1 MFLQKI
7 LSYSCVLII
16 ILCALTSCD
25 KTPQKSEIDRAEH
38 VMEIDEDPGKSLK
51 ILQNIDFDSIKS
63 EKQRARY
70 GYLYARSIH
79 KLNERMD
86 SDLYIKQTVEYYQKK
101 GDSPELMKAL
111 FYYSNYYY
119 EKDLSSEAI
128 KLIMKAYQLAIKY
141 NDDYWRGKTA
151 ELIADILANNY
162 NNHEAIKYTIE
173 SAKYYS
179 KAGREDNARYCY
191 VDLAIAYNNIHDYN
205 KSIELIDSIRTIA
218 IAENDSDLIVY
229 CYSTEYKAH
238 IGNEDFDKGETEL
251 NKFFSMSKFMAPTSY
266 DYIYKAM
273 ILTHKNEYDSAE
285 VILNQL
291 SPQRMTNSENKFRY
305 VALRNFYK
313 KKKDFEKALV
323 ATDSIFTINN
333 KDVGKTFSQV
343 IVATQRDY
351 IDDNLTLANLRA
363 KHQRAFII
371 ASLIISTIIIIF
383 IVLIF
388 RYRIKVKRVE
398 SEKIIEQIMA
408 VSNELSSENIRLTAA
423 VKEHKQQISD
433 MEDRLEEHNKNSVN
447 TETLFQEKWEM
458 LNFLCNEYFEKGD
471 TPKTRATIVS
481 RIENELKRFQ
491 SHESMVDLENAVNKY
506 MNGVASRLREQC
518 DFLNES
524 AILFV
529 ILCMA
534 GLSQRAVC
542 LLLDLSYNYY
552 YTKKQRIATRI
563 EQSAVPDRDLFL
575 SYLKY
580 NL

>member
-1 MFLQKI
+1 MIRRNFSPHFYYLVVFLLPFVLSACENDINKI
-7 LSYSCVLII
+7 KL
-16 ILCALTSCD
+16 
-25 KTPQKSEIDRAEH
+25 DRAEN
-38 VMEIDEDPGKSLK
+38 VMEIDDNPRECLNL
-51 ILQNIDFDSIKS
+51 LQQMNYDSIS
-63 EKQRARY
+63 VEKQKARY

-79 KLNERMD
+79 KLNKRMKN
-86 SDLYIKQTVEYYQKK
+86 DLYVKQAVEYYKAK

-111 FYYSNYYY
+111 FYYSNYFY
-119 EKDLSSEAI
+119 ENDLGNDAI
-128 KLIMKAYQLAIKY
+128 KLIMKARQLAIKY
-141 NDDYWRGKTA
+141 NDNYWRGKIT
-151 ELIADILANNY
+151 ELIADILEHNY
-162 NNHEAIKYTIE
+162 NNYETIKYRSE
-173 SAKYYS
+173 SAQYYS

-191 VDLAIAYNNIHDYN
+191 VDLAIAYDNIHEY
-205 KSIELIDSIRTIA
+205 KKCIELADSILAIA
-218 IAENDSDLIVY
+218 IAEKDSLLIAY
-229 CYSTEYKAH
+229 CYSTEYNAQ
-238 IGNEDFDKGETEL
+238 IRNNDWEKGESGL
-251 NKFFSMSKFMAPTSY
+251 NKFLSMSKFMEPSPL

-273 ILTHKNEYDSAE
+273 IHIHKNEFDSAE
-285 VILNQL
+285 TILNFLKNQK
-291 SPQRMTNSENKFRY
+291 MTNSQKITFY
-305 VALRNFYK
+305 LTLRNLYK
-313 KKKDFEKALV
+313 KKGDFEGALI
-323 ATDSIFTINN
+323 ATDSIFEVNN
-333 KDVGKTFSQV
+333 KDVHKSFSQV

-351 IDDNLTLANLRA
+351 LDNDLTTANLRA
-363 KHQRAFII
+363 QRQKII
-371 ASLIISTIIIIF
+371 MIGCWTVAALIILF
-383 IVLIF
+383 VVLLY
-388 RYRIKVKRVE
+388 RYRLKVKSIE

-408 VSNELSSENIRLTAA
+408 VSNELSSENMRLTAA

-491 SHESMVDLENAVNKY
+491 SHESMAALENAVNKY

-575 SYLKY
+575 SYLK
-580 NL
+580 

>member
-1 MFLQKI
+1 MIQRSI
-7 LSYSCVLII
+7 LSHIYYSVIFLLPFVLSACGNDINKI
-16 ILCALTSCD
+16 EL
-25 KTPQKSEIDRAEH
+25 DRAEN
-38 VMEIDEDPGKSLK
+38 VMEIEDDPRECLNL
-51 ILQNIDFDSIKS
+51 LQQMNYDSITSVKL
-63 EKQRARY
+63 KARY

-79 KLNERMD
+79 KLNKRMD
-86 SDLYIKQTVEYYQKK
+86 SDLYIRQAVEYYQTK

-111 FYYSNYYY
+111 FYYSNYLF
-119 EKDLSSEAI
+119 ENDWSNEAI
-128 KLIMKAYQLAIKY
+128 KLVMKARQLAIKY
-141 NDDYWRGKTA
+141 NDDYWRGKIV
-151 ELIADILANNY
+151 ELIADILEHNHNNY
-162 NNHEAIKYTIE
+162 ETIKYRYE
-173 SAKYYS
+173 SAQYYS

-191 VDLAIAYNNIHDYN
+191 VDLAIAYDNIHEYK
-205 KSIELIDSIRTIA
+205 KSIELADSILNIA
-218 IAENDSDLIVY
+218 VAEKDSTLIAY
-229 CYSTEYKAH
+229 CYRTEYNAQIRTK
-238 IGNEDFDKGETEL
+238 EWEKGESGL
-251 NKFFSMSKFMAPTSY
+251 NKFLSMSKFFEPSPH

-273 ILTHKNEYDSAE
+273 IHVHKNEFDSAE
-285 VILNQL
+285 IILNWVSDL
-291 SPQRMTNSENKFRY
+291 RMTNIERKLLY
-305 VALRNFYK
+305 VTLRNFYK
-313 KKKDFEKALV
+313 KKKDFEKALI
-323 ATDSIFTINN
+323 ATDSIFNINN
-333 KDVGKTFSQV
+333 KDVRKSFSQV

-351 IDDNLTLANLRA
+351 IDEDLTITNLRA
-363 KHQRAFII
+363 EHQRVFII
-371 ASLIISTIIIIF
+371 ASLIVSAIIIIF

-388 RYRIKVKRVE
+388 RYRLKVKRIE
-398 SEKIIEQIMA
+398 SEKVIEQIMA
-408 VSNELSSENIRLTAA
+408 VSDELSSENMRLTAA
-423 VKEHKQQISD
+423 VKEHKKQISD
-433 MEDRLEEHNKNSVN
+433 MEDRLEEHSKNSVN

-491 SHESMVDLENAVNKY
+491 SPESMAALENAVNKY

-575 SYLKY
+575 SYLK
-580 NL
+580 

>member
-7 LSYSCVLII
+7 LSYSCILII

-25 KTPQKSEIDRAEH
+25 KTPQKSEIDRAEY
-38 VMEIDEDPGKSLK
+38 VMEIDDNPDKSLE
-51 ILQNIDFDSIKS
+51 ILRQIDFDSIKS
-63 EKQRARY
+63 VKQRARY

-111 FYYSNYYY
+111 FYYSNFYY
-119 EKDLSSEAI
+119 EKDLNSEAI
-128 KLIMKAYQLAIKY
+128 KLIMKARQLAIKY
-141 NDDYWRGKTA
+141 NDDYWRGKIA
-151 ELIADILANNY
+151 ELIADILEHSNNNY
-162 NNHEAIKYTIE
+162 EAVKYRNE

-191 VDLAIAYNNIHDYN
+191 VDLAIAYDNIHEY
-205 KSIELIDSIRTIA
+205 KKCVELADSILAIA
-218 IAENDSDLIVY
+218 IAEKDSSLIAY
-229 CYSTEYKAH
+229 CFYTEYKAR
-238 IGNEDFDKGETEL
+238 IRNQDLKKGEKEL
-251 NKFFSMSKFMAPTSY
+251 NEFFSMSKFMEPTPR
-266 DYIYKAM
+266 DYTYKAM
-273 ILTHKNEYDSAE
+273 IFTHKNEFDSAE
-285 VILNQL
+285 MVLNYLKNQK
-291 SPQRMTNSENKFRY
+291 MTDSEKITFY
-305 VALRNFYK
+305 LTLRNFYK
-313 KKKDFEKALV
+313 KKKDFEKALI
-323 ATDSIFTINN
+323 ATDSIFDINN
-333 KDVGKTFSQV
+333 KDVRKSFSQV

-351 IDDNLTLANLRA
+351 LDNDLTFANLRVE
-363 KHQRAFII
+363 HQRAFII
-371 ASLIISTIIIIF
+371 ASLIISAIIIIF

-423 VKEHKQQISD
+423 VKEHKKQISD

-506 MNGVASRLREQC
+506 MNGVASRLSEKC

-575 SYLKY
+575 SYLK
-580 NL
+580 

>member
-25 KTPQKSEIDRAEH
+25 KTSQKSEIDRAEH

-86 SDLYIKQTVEYYQKK
+86 SDIYIKQAVDYYQSK
-101 GDSPELMKAL
+101 GDSPDLMKAL

-119 EKDLSSEAI
+119 ENELSSEAI
-128 KLIMKAYQLAIKY
+128 KLIMKAHQLAIKY
-141 NDDYWRGKTA
+141 NDDYWRGKIA

-162 NNHEAIKYTIE
+162 NNDEAIKYTIE

-191 VDLAIAYNNIHDYN
+191 IDLAIAYNNIHEYN
-205 KSIELIDSIRTIA
+205 RCFELVDSIRKIA
-218 IAENDSDLIVY
+218 VEEKDSDLIAY
-229 CYSTEYKAH
+229 CYSTQYKAH
-238 IGNEDFDKGETEL
+238 IRNGEIDKGENEL
-251 NKFFSMSKFMAPTSY
+251 IKYFSMNNYMLPSHR
-266 DYIYKAM
+266 DQIYQAM
-273 ILTHKNEYDSAE
+273 ILIYKNEFDSAT
-285 VILNQL
+285 VILNHL
-291 SPQRMTNSENKFRY
+291 EKLRMSDNNKVLFF
-305 VALRNFYK
+305 VTLRNLYK

-323 ATDSIFTINN
+323 ATDSIFEVNN
-333 KDVGKTFSQV
+333 KDVRKSFSQA
-343 IVATQRDY
+343 IVAAQRDY
-351 IDDNLTLANLRA
+351 LDDDLSLVNLRA
-363 KHQRAFII
+363 KHQRTFII
-371 ASLIISTIIIIF
+371 ASLIISAIIILF
-383 IVLIF
+383 IILIY
-388 RYRIKVKRVE
+388 RYRLKVKRVE
-398 SEKIIEQIMA
+398 LEKIIERIMS
-408 VSNELSSENIRLTAA
+408 VSNELNSENIRLASA
-423 VKEHKQQISD
+423 VKEHKERLSD
-433 MEDRLEEHNKNSVN
+433 IEGQLEKQNKNSINV
-447 TETLFQEKWEM
+447 ETLFREKWGM
-458 LNFLCNEYFEKGD
+458 LNLMCNEYFEKGNS
-471 TPKTRATIVS
+471 PRTRASIVL
-481 RIENELKRFQ
+481 RIEEELKKFQ
-491 SHESMVDLENAVNKY
+491 SRKSMAALENAVNKY

-575 SYLKY
+575 SYLK
-580 NL
+580 